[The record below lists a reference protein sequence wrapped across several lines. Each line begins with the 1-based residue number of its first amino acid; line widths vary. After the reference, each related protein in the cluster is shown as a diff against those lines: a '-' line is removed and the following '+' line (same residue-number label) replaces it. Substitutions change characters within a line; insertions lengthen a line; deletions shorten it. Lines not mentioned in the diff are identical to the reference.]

1 MLMSFFNS
9 LPIRIP
15 LALIGGILYGL
26 LTRCILILLD
36 LPAEFTLFA
45 SGVVFLFYLGSRILL
60 LFCGFDT
67 PYYSKG
73 AKAPSGRSHEVTSFY
88 RTAQWVGRFYHAHD
102 IILFIFLVVLSMF
115 FLVSSWMDWP
125 IGLWGETIQKLVN
138 PIVLSGIL

>member
-88 RTAQWVGRFYHAHD
+88 RTAQWVGKFYHDHD
-102 IILFIFLVVLSMF
+102 IVLLALLTLLSIIFLISLAVDWTGHKPLGDTILNLWDTFIFIS
-115 FLVSSWMDWP
+115 
-125 IGLWGETIQKLVN
+125 
-138 PIVLSGIL
+138 